1 MPRFASRTAFSDHYG
16 IGADGVHAGARL
28 FAPAVLTG
36 KVPITL
42 PNGRPIAARL
52 SARSRGVPPTAL
64 VLLSIVSVQIGA
76 AIAKGLFD
84 SLGPGGTVFL
94 RISFAALVL
103 FALVRPTL
111 GGHDRA
117 AYLVAGLFGL
127 TLAGM
132 NLSLYLAIDRIPLG
146 VAVTLEFVGPLGVAV
161 AGSRRSLDLLWV
173 VLAATGILLLAP
185 LGVLG
190 GMDLDPV
197 GVTFAL
203 LAGCLWASY
212 ILLSARTGSAF
223 PGGTGLVIALCV
235 GTLVLA
241 PVGIAGAGQALLDPK
256 LLLAGFGVAML
267 SSAIP
272 FSLELEALR
281 KIPAR
286 VFGVLMSLE
295 PAVAALA
302 GLVVLGERLETRAV
316 AAVFFV
322 TVAAAGSSLFARR
335 DEG

>member
-1 MPRFASRTAFSDHYG
+1 MLDYPRPISFR
-16 IGADGVHAGARL
+16 
-28 FAPAVLTG
+28 
-36 KVPITL
+36 KVPVTL
-42 PNGRPIAARL
+42 PYGRSIAARL
-52 SARSRGVPPTAL
+52 SDGSRSVPPTAL
-64 VLLSIVSVQIGA
+64 VMLSIVSVQLGA
-76 AIAKGLFD
+76 AIAKSLFD

-94 RISFAALVL
+94 RIAFASLVL
-103 FALVRPTL
+103 LLLVRPKL
-111 GGHDRA
+111 RGHDRN

-127 TLAGM
+127 ALAMM
-132 NLSLYLAIDRIPLG
+132 NLSIYLAIDRIPLG

-161 AGSRRSLDLLWV
+161 AGSRRVLDVLWV
-173 VLAATGILLLAP
+173 VLAAAGILLLAP
-185 LGVLG
+185 LGAFG
-190 GMDLDPV
+190 GMNLDPV
-197 GVTFAL
+197 GVAFAL

-212 ILLSARTGSAF
+212 ILLSARTGSTF

-235 GTLVLA
+235 GTVVLA
-241 PVGIAGAGQALLDPK
+241 PVGIAGAGSALLDPK

-302 GLVVLGERLETRAV
+302 GLVVLGERLGIRAV
-316 AAVFFV
+316 VAIFFV
-322 TVAAAGSSLFARR
+322 TVAAAGASLFGKQA
-335 DEG
+335 EG

>member
-1 MPRFASRTAFSDHYG
+1 M
-16 IGADGVHAGARL
+16 
-28 FAPAVLTG
+28 
-36 KVPITL
+36 
-42 PNGRPIAARL
+42 PNGRSLASRFSDRL
-52 SARSRGVPPTAL
+52 RGAPPTAL
-64 VLLSIVSVQIGA
+64 VVFPIISVQLGA
-76 AIAKGLFD
+76 AIAKSLFD

-94 RISFAALVL
+94 RIAFAALVL
-103 FALVRPTL
+103 FLLVRPKL

-117 AYLVAGLFGL
+117 GYLVAGLFGL
-127 TLAGM
+127 ALAGM
-132 NLSLYLAIDRIPLG
+132 NFSIYLAFDRIPLG

-161 AGSRRSLDLLWV
+161 AGSRRALDLLWV
-173 VLAATGILLLAP
+173 VLAAAGILLLAP

-197 GVTFAL
+197 GVAFAL

-223 PGGTGLVIALCV
+223 SGGTGLVIALCV
-235 GTLVLA
+235 GTLVLF
-241 PVGIAGAGQALLDPK
+241 PFGIAGAGPALLDPK

-272 FSLELEALR
+272 YSLELEALR
-281 KIPAR
+281 KLPAR

-302 GLVVLGERLETRAV
+302 GLVVLGERLEMRAV
-316 AAVFFV
+316 AAILFV
-322 TVAAAGSSLFARR
+322 TIAAAGASLFGGR
-335 DEG
+335 DNG

>member
-1 MPRFASRTAFSDHYG
+1 MPE
-16 IGADGVHAGARL
+16 
-28 FAPAVLTG
+28 
-36 KVPITL
+36 
-42 PNGRPIAARL
+42 GRPSAASL
-52 SARSRGVPPTAL
+52 SDRTRGVPPT
-64 VLLSIVSVQIGA
+64 VLGVFSIVSVQLGA
-76 AIAKGLFD
+76 AIAKSLFD

-94 RISFAALVL
+94 RIAFAALVL
-103 FALVRPTL
+103 ILLVRPKVA
-111 GGHDRA
+111 GHGRSG
-117 AYLVAGLFGL
+117 YLVAGLFGL
-127 TLAGM
+127 VLAGM
-132 NLSLYLAIDRIPLG
+132 NLSIYLALDRIPLG

-161 AGSRRSLDLLWV
+161 AGSRRLLDLLWV
-173 VLAATGILLLAP
+173 VLAAAGILLLAP

-190 GMDLDPV
+190 RTDLDPV
-197 GVTFAL
+197 GVAFAL

-235 GTLVLA
+235 GTVVLL
-241 PVGIAGAGQALLDPK
+241 PVGIAGAGHALLDPK

-281 KIPAR
+281 KLPAR

-302 GLVVLGERLETRAV
+302 GLVVLGERLGLRAV
-316 AAVFFV
+316 AANLLV
-322 TVAAAGSSLFARR
+322 TVAAAGASLFARH
-335 DEG
+335 

>member
-1 MPRFASRTAFSDHYG
+1 
-16 IGADGVHAGARL
+16 
-28 FAPAVLTG
+28 
-36 KVPITL
+36 L
-42 PNGRPIAARL
+42 PNGRSLTSRFSDRL
-52 SARSRGVPPTAL
+52 RGAPPTAL
-64 VLLSIVSVQIGA
+64 VIFPIISVQLGA
-76 AIAKGLFD
+76 AVAKSLFD

-94 RISFAALVL
+94 RIAFAALVL
-103 FALVRPTL
+103 FLLVRPNL

-117 AYLVAGLFGL
+117 GYLVAGLFGL

-132 NLSLYLAIDRIPLG
+132 NFSLYLAFDRIPLG

-161 AGSRRSLDLLWV
+161 VGSRRVLDLLWV
-173 VLAATGILLLAP
+173 VLAAAGILLLAP
-185 LGVLG
+185 LSVLG

-197 GVTFAL
+197 GVAFAL

-212 ILLSARTGSAF
+212 ILLSASTGSAF

-235 GTLVLA
+235 GTLVLF
-241 PVGIAGAGQALLDPK
+241 PFGIAGAGYALLDPK

-272 FSLELEALR
+272 YSLELEALR
-281 KIPAR
+281 KLPAR

-302 GLVVLGERLETRAV
+302 GLVVLGERLEMRAV
-316 AAVFFV
+316 AAVLFV
-322 TVAAAGSSLFARR
+322 TIAAAGASLFGGR
-335 DEG
+335 DKG

>member
-1 MPRFASRTAFSDHYG
+1 
-16 IGADGVHAGARL
+16 
-28 FAPAVLTG
+28 
-36 KVPITL
+36 L
-42 PNGRPIAARL
+42 PHGRSIAARG
-52 SARSRGVPPTAL
+52 SDGSRSVPPTVL
-64 VLLSIVSVQIGA
+64 VMLGIVSAQLGA
-76 AIAKGLFD
+76 AIAKTLFD

-94 RISFAALVL
+94 RIAFAALVL
-103 FALVRPTL
+103 LVLVRPKL
-111 GGHDRA
+111 GGHDGN

-127 TLAGM
+127 ALALM
-132 NLSLYLAIDRIPLG
+132 NFSLYLAIDRIPLG

-161 AGSRRSLDLLWV
+161 AGSRRILDVLWV
-173 VLAATGILLLAP
+173 VLAAAGILLLAP
-185 LGVLG
+185 LGAFG

-197 GVTFAL
+197 GVAFAL

-235 GTLVLA
+235 GTVVMA
-241 PVGIAGAGQALLDPK
+241 PVGIAGAGSALLDPK

-272 FSLELEALR
+272 FYLDLEALR

-286 VFGVLMSLE
+286 IFGVLMSLE

-302 GLVVLGERLETRAV
+302 GLLVLGERLGIRAV
-316 AAVFFV
+316 VAIALV
-322 TVAAAGSSLFARR
+322 TVAAAGASLFGRQT
-335 DEG
+335 EG

>member
-1 MPRFASRTAFSDHYG
+1 MLDYPR
-16 IGADGVHAGARL
+16 
-28 FAPAVLTG
+28 
-36 KVPITL
+36 PISFRKIPVTL
-42 PNGRPIAARL
+42 PYGRSIAARL
-52 SARSRGVPPTAL
+52 SDGSRSVPPTAL
-64 VLLSIVSVQIGA
+64 VMLSIVSVQLGA
-76 AIAKGLFD
+76 AIAKSLFD

-94 RISFAALVL
+94 RIAFASLVL
-103 FALVRPTL
+103 LLLARPKL
-111 GGHDRA
+111 RGHDRN

-127 TLAGM
+127 ALAMM
-132 NLSLYLAIDRIPLG
+132 NLSIYLAIDRIPLG

-161 AGSRRSLDLLWV
+161 AGSRRILDVLWV
-173 VLAATGILLLAP
+173 VLAAAGILLLAP
-185 LGVLG
+185 LGAFG
-190 GMDLDPV
+190 GMNLDPV
-197 GVTFAL
+197 GVAFAL

-212 ILLSARTGSAF
+212 ILLSARTGSTF

-235 GTLVLA
+235 GTVVLA
-241 PVGIAGAGQALLDPK
+241 PVGIAGAGSALLDPK

-302 GLVVLGERLETRAV
+302 GLVVLGERLGIRAV
-316 AAVFFV
+316 VAIFFV
-322 TVAAAGSSLFARR
+322 TVAAAGASLFGKQA
-335 DEG
+335 EG